1 MQQKTKVFTFLF
13 FIVFAIQLY
22 AEYRDNA
29 GLRLFSKPLIVL
41 ALMAWLYS
49 GTGLTSR
56 FNVLIF
62 TGLGFALAGDVL
74 LMFQDYN
81 SSFFIFG
88 LIAFLLCHIFYIA
101 AFNEDRKAKSIVKN
115 PFFIWAIIV
124 FAAFCAALFFYLQ
137 PHLGALQYPVLVY
150 AIIISM
156 MAIMAV
162 SRYGKVNLMSFEI
175 IFYGA
180 IFFLFSDSILAY
192 NKFVE
197 VLPQAGVIIMS
208 SYMLAQYLIVF
219 GTVARKQISLQNE
232 AQTS

>member
-1 MQQKTKVFTFLF
+1 MQQKTKLFSFLF

-22 AEYRDNA
+22 AEYRDHA

-41 ALMAWLYS
+41 VLMVWLYTDS
-49 GTGLTSR
+49 GIKSR
-56 FNVLIF
+56 FNARIF

-74 LMFQDYN
+74 LMLQGNN

-101 AFNEDRKAKSIVKN
+101 AFNVDRKADAMAKN
-115 PFFIWAIIV
+115 PFFLWAIIV
-124 FAAFCAALFFYLQ
+124 FGFFCAGLFFYLQ

-150 AIIISM
+150 AIIISI

-162 SRYGKVNLMSFEI
+162 SRYGKVNLLSFEI

-180 IFFLFSDSILAY
+180 LFFLFSDSMLAY

-197 VLPQAGVIIMS
+197 PLPHSGVVIMS
-208 SYMLAQYLIVF
+208 SYMIAQYLIVF
-219 GTVARKQISLQNE
+219 GTMARKQNSLQAE
-232 AQTS
+232 V

>member
-1 MQQKTKVFTFLF
+1 MQQKTKLFTFLF

-22 AEYRDNA
+22 AEYRDHA

-41 ALMAWLYS
+41 VLMAWLYF
-49 GTGLTSR
+49 GTAIKSR
-56 FNVLIF
+56 FNALIF

-81 SSFFIFG
+81 ASFFIFG

-101 AFNEDRKAKSIVKN
+101 AFNVDRKANATAKN
-115 PFFIWAIIV
+115 PFFLWAILV
-124 FAAFCAALFFYLQ
+124 FASFCAGLFFYLQ

-150 AIIISM
+150 AIIIST
-156 MAIMAV
+156 MAVMAV

-180 IFFLFSDSILAY
+180 LFFLFSDSMLAY

-197 VLPQAGVIIMS
+197 TLPQAGVIIMS

-219 GTVARKQISLQNE
+219 GTMSRKQNSLPNAGQ
-232 AQTS
+232 AL